1 MHSRIERL
9 RNWLVIIAACM
20 LLVVAGFFAYGRYRV
35 RQAVRHLP
43 EKLAVEVQQ
52 STEGFTYSHSQGGRT
67 IFTIHAAREI
77 RYKGETGK
85 AELKDVNIVV
95 YGRESNRFDQIYGSD
110 FEYDP
115 QSGDVVAKGE
125 VHIDLEADAQGP
137 IRPDQAPPQELKN
150 PIHLKTSGVI
160 FNQKTGIAS
169 TPQRIEFRVPQ
180 GNGSAV
186 GAVYESKAQKATLK
200 SQVELQ
206 TTGKQPTHV
215 NAGWTEFTQQPHQ
228 VKLENATVRQGT
240 RTVSGDHGLID
251 LRDDNTVQ
259 HIHATGNVTSESTGK
274 LPAHVQASEADF
286 NVGTGNMLEDGVVR
300 GNVTFNVAGDS
311 PFKGSAGRVLLNFA
325 EGNLIK
331 LAQLREA
338 VQLDQL
344 PSSKGE
350 NNQLLSFS
358 GDALDLKLKD
368 GEELQSAQ
376 TAGAAQIVINGKS
389 QPGSSPAKKQSA
401 ANTRTVVTAKK
412 FEAAFGENN
421 QMKSLHG
428 APEAKI
434 VSTTEGEPPRTSTS
448 DDLLVAFK
456 DNQVDNIL
464 QTGNVQMQDDQRV
477 ADAKRARYV
486 SESDTLTLTDDVR
499 IQDKLNNA
507 VVTSNTALL
516 NQRTGELTA
525 KGQVKTTYLNLKPQP
540 EGAMLGS
547 SDPIHVT
554 SSEMV
559 AEKATGISRYTGD
572 SRLWQGANIIQ
583 APVLLFDRN
592 QRSLVATAPASLP
605 RQVSC
610 IFVQTD
616 KTGKQSPIDVTS
628 NKLTYTDSDRKA
640 RFDGRVLAKSQD
652 GTVKADRIDVFLRP
666 AGSPAAHNPN
676 TQASQID
683 KMDAL
688 GHVHL
693 EQPTRKGDGEHLLY
707 TDSDGKFVLTGVPGK
722 MPSIFDA
729 EQGTV
734 TGNSLTFFSRDD
746 RVLVG
751 SNQVHASNQ
760 TQVNK

>member
-1 MHSRIERL
+1 MHSQIERL
-9 RNWLVIIAACM
+9 RNWLVITAACM
-20 LLVVAGFFAYGRYRV
+20 LLVVAGFFGYGRYRV
-35 RQAVRHLP
+35 RQAVRQLP
-43 EKLAVEVQQ
+43 ENLAVGVQQ
-52 STEGFTYSHSQGGRT
+52 STEGFTYSHSEGGRT

-77 RYKGETGK
+77 RYKGDTGR

-95 YGRESNRFDQIYGSD
+95 YGRNSNRFDQIYGND

-125 VHIDLEADAQGP
+125 VHIDLEADAEGP

-186 GAVYESKAQKATLK
+186 GALYESKAQKATLK

-206 TTGKQPTHV
+206 TTGKQPTQV
-215 NAGWTEFTQQPHQ
+215 KAGWAEFSQQPHQ
-228 VKLENATVRQGT
+228 VKLEKATVRQGT
-240 RTVSGDHGLID
+240 RTVSGDHALIA
-251 LRDDNTVQ
+251 LRDDNTVE
-259 HIHATGNVTSESTGK
+259 HVHATGNVTSESTGK

-286 NVGTGNMLEDGVVR
+286 NVGLANMLQDGVVR
-300 GNVTFNVAGDS
+300 GDVTFNVAGDS
-311 PFKGSAGRVLLNFA
+311 PFKGKAGRVLLNFS
-325 EGNLIK
+325 EGNLIE

-344 PSSKGE
+344 PTPKGQ
-350 NNQLLSFS
+350 NNQLLSFE
-358 GDALDLKLKD
+358 GDALDLKFKD
-368 GEELQSAQ
+368 GEELRSAE
-376 TAGAAQIVINGKS
+376 TSGAAQIVINGNS
-389 QPGSSPAKKQSA
+389 QPGSNAGKKQSA
-401 ANTRTVVTAKK
+401 ANTRTVVTAGK
-412 FEAAFGENN
+412 FEAAFGESN

-456 DNQVDNIL
+456 DKQIDNIL
-464 QTGNVQMQDDQRV
+464 QTGNVRMKDDQRI
-477 ADAKRARYV
+477 ADARQARYV
-486 SESDTLTLTDDVR
+486 PESDTLTLTDDVR
-499 IQDKLNNA
+499 IQDKANNA
-507 VVTSNTALL
+507 VVTSNTALI

-572 SRLWQGANIIQ
+572 SRLWQGANIVQ
-583 APVLLFDRN
+583 APVLVFDRN
-592 QRSLVATAPASLP
+592 QRSLLATAPASLP

-666 AGSPAAHNPN
+666 AGSSAVAPN
-676 TQASQID
+676 GQASQLD

-693 EQPTRKGDGEHLLY
+693 EQPTRKGEGEHLLY
-707 TDSDGKFVLTGVPGK
+707 TDSDGKFVLTGQPGK

-751 SNQVHASNQ
+751 SNQAHAASQ